1 MKAKRKP
8 AVVAIQNNTDVVPVK
23 RRPGRP
29 KGSMPVIKPTMYSA
43 VGKDGIVYNINGNYQ
58 YL

>member
-43 VGKDGIVYNINGNYQ
+43 VGKDGIVYNINGNY
-58 YL
+58 